1 MCKASFTLS
10 ASGLGNVSFEIYT
23 DQQFRLIAGSSE
35 IVLLA
40 PYFDF
45 LSPRIAKIHAIDP
58 TLDSLMISKSEAS
71 NSLLSEEIKNVLYIL
86 IKGGK
91 IEIDYETS
99 LKLRIISL
107 ILENEDLYQKIEEH
121 FPICKDNLDPP
132 INYILNLYQYELYSN
147 EFKLREDE
155 CIKFI
160 SNNFYKY
167 DKTELLKLP
176 KTILYLIL
184 SNEGLVIQSE
194 DFLFDFINDI
204 FASNTNED
212 PEIEISSFYE
222 LIDIYF
228 LSQEIFIL
236 FINHLKIDQINSQI
250 WKTIQ
255 NTLTMKLS
263 SVNQRKHSN
272 HVHKVYCPFNGKDK
286 FNGIIKYLSKECKGN
301 VVDKGVV
308 KINYARQGQIKWE
321 KPIQS
326 GDPREVADLDNM
338 VKYFDS
344 CITHNNVGIN
354 YLKYDF
360 IDKKIKLTSYSAKS
374 RPDWGKGGAH
384 LMDWFIEGTNDDSND
399 QNWVRLDTK
408 SNDHSID
415 DEGAENV
422 FEISNKI
429 TKNDFFRFFRIG
441 CIKNS
446 YGNNA
451 IVLTAFEF
459 FGTLQTK

>member
-1 MCKASFTLS
+1 MRKASFMLS
-10 ASGLGNVSFEIYT
+10 ASGIGNVSFEIYT

-58 TLDSLMISKSEAS
+58 TFDSLMISKSEAS
-71 NSLLSEEIKNVLYIL
+71 SSLLSKEIKNVLYIL

-107 ILENEDLYQKIEEH
+107 ILENEDLYLKIEEH
-121 FPICKDNLDPP
+121 FPICKDNLDSP
-132 INYILNLYQYELYSN
+132 INYILNLYQYELYSI

-184 SNEGLVIQSE
+184 SNKGLVIQSE

-204 FASNTNED
+204 FASNANED

-222 LIDIYF
+222 LIDLYF
-228 LSQEIFIL
+228 LSQEKFIL
-236 FINHLKIDQINSQI
+236 FINQLKIDQINSQI
-250 WKTIQ
+250 WATIQ

-263 SVNQRKHSN
+263 SVNQRKYSN
-272 HVHKVYCPFNGKDK
+272 HVHKVYCPFNGKDR
-286 FNGIIKYLSKECKGN
+286 FNGVIKYLSNECKGN

-308 KINYARQGQIKWE
+308 KISYTSQGVGVWNR
-321 KPIQS
+321 PNQS
-326 GDPREVADLDNM
+326 EDPRELVELDNM
-338 VKYFDS
+338 QKYFDS
-344 CITHNNVGIN
+344 FATQGSVGTN

-360 IDKKIKLTSYSAKS
+360 IDKRIKLTSYSAKS
-374 RPDWGKGGAH
+374 RPDHGKGAAH
-384 LMDWFIEGTNDDSND
+384 LMNWFIEGTNDDSND

-408 SNDHSID
+408 PNDHSLD
-415 DEGAENV
+415 DKGAENT
-422 FEISNKI
+422 FDIASNISE
-429 TKNDFFRFFRIG
+429 NDFFRFFRIG

-446 YGNNA
+446 YGNNG
-451 IVLTAFEF
+451 IVLAAFEF